1 MSGPVKVLCDYRA
14 QLPEIRDQG
23 SRPQC
28 LAFAASDANSFS
40 NGTQDCLS
48 VEYLA
53 HHAANNQT
61 CGGSGFT
68 FESITLALL
77 NHGQPLEHKFPYD
90 PNCKQLTRPLKYH
103 NSHYAPLYKATLL
116 IKLPKFEEIVQGLLQ
131 GKLFV
136 LGLEVTRGF
145 LSNNP
150 SAIFSDEVGT
160 GGMHAVLAVGYGEL
174 PSELW

>member
-1 MSGPVKVLCDYRA
+1 MILLLVEMMNQSL
-14 QLPEIRDQG
+14 
-23 SRPQC
+23 
-28 LAFAASDANSFS
+28 
-40 NGTQDCLS
+40 GTC
-48 VEYLA
+48 
-53 HHAANNQT
+53 
-61 CGGSGFT
+61 
-68 FESITLALL
+68 
-77 NHGQPLEHKFPYD
+77 PKFGV
-90 PNCKQLTRPLKYH
+90 H
-103 NSHYAPLYKATLL
+103 FNSHYAPLYKATLL

-174 PSELW
+174 PSGELVILVRNSWGDEWGDAGHGWITKCLYSKKAANVAELEA